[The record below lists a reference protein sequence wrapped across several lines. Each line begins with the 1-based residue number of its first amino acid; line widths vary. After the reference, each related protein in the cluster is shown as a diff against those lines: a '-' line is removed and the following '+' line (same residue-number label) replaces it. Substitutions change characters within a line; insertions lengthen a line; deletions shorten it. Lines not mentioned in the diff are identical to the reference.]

1 MLTPDELRAILIY
14 DAKTGLL
21 TWQGRRNSTRG
32 WNRKYAGKTALNCI
46 NSEGYKTGTLDGR
59 PAKAH
64 RVAWAIFYGAWPVGQ
79 IDHVNGD
86 RADNR
91 IVNLRCVNPR
101 QNSMNQKVRSDSVSG
116 ITGVSR
122 VPSGWK
128 ARVGQNYLGTFATAE
143 EAMAARQQANADFGF
158 HPNHGARQ

>member
-1 MLTPDELRAILIY
+1 MLTPDELRAILLY
-14 DAKTGLL
+14 DAETGLL
-21 TWQGRRNSTRG
+21 IWQERQNSTCG

-46 NSEGYKTGTLDGR
+46 NNEGYKTGTLNGR

-64 RVAWAIFYGAWPVGQ
+64 RVAWAIFYGTWPVGQ

-122 VPSGWK
+122 SGNKWM
-128 ARVGQNYLGTFATAE
+128 ARIGQSYLGSFENVEAAIHARKMAE
-143 EAMAARQQANADFGF
+143 QKLGF
-158 HPNHGARQ
+158 HPNHGMRK